1 MAEDDDTP
9 VLSHTDSDS
18 NGSEDESSDEPVET
32 LIAGRE
38 RRKTAGNRY
47 DRDLLLEEAAAAAD
61 EDADEVTLLFADADD
76 EEDDEFKSDE
86 EDEDADMSSS
96 DDDDQGPNAAP
107 DDLEGEKEIQKHAKE
122 ERAKKRR
129 ADLALTSV
137 AGIRKKLK
145 TDPTRPGGLSTPAK
159 PSKKKERVTWV
170 HDPDSGRSSLR
181 KQTIAHRAETIAR
194 LKESEAQSKKLKAL
208 KEQRDR
214 ERAKDAPKELT
225 QADRL
230 AEAARV
236 ERQNAKSL
244 NRWEA
249 MEKKRQEEQA
259 AKLAALKDRKLE
271 GPVITWWSA
280 RAQWIG
286 PRLHKIGTKDAGDV
300 IEGGVET
307 KKRGRK
313 SKAFLEQ
320 QAAAKEAEAGA
331 SRSQKETSE
340 RPSASQTPAA
350 AAGAATHS
358 PATPVPVATQQH
370 EPLTTSNAAKEPSQD
385 TVPTT
390 PNEVKEPSQGT
401 VPMMLDEGKEPFNG
415 AVPTTPNEVKEP
427 SHGTVPDAAPPS
439 EAVQA
444 QGTTITT
451 TQEQEDTFLKGIH
464 EYAAL
469 DSDINPSGKDVE
481 RSGSQVRDS
490 EQQVE
495 PKTEEPTELEDA
507 SKDTS
512 PPPIETHETGKKTPE
527 PLSNDVMK
535 PEESSHPS
543 TEPPKT
549 DDPAPTAPPAA
560 EPVLAADA
568 SPAPDTPSL
577 PVTAS
582 DSKTQAAQDSTDAP
596 AAAVSAPVSDRSAEP
611 VPVSAPQPEPAP
623 EPSTRNLVILEKF
636 EELADEARQ
645 EYSFF
650 FNTHT
655 RKAAKPA
662 KQKHTQE
669 LCPITALPV
678 RYRDPDTGIGYAN
691 VVGYKKLQELKQHG
705 FAWSSMLGCYVGRDG
720 GVVARGVPE
729 GFVGS
734 T

>member
-18 NGSEDESSDEPVET
+18 EGSEDESSDEPVET

-96 DDDDQGPNAAP
+96 DDDDQGPNVAG

-286 PRLHKIGTKDAGDV
+286 PRLYKIGTKDAGDV

-331 SRSQKETSE
+331 SQSQKENSE
-340 RPSASQTPAA
+340 RPPESQAPATVAVAGAPTDSLATPA
-350 AAGAATHS
+350 
-358 PATPVPVATQQH
+358 PVATQQH
-370 EPLTTSNAAKEPSQD
+370 EPLTAPNAVKEPPQD
-385 TVPTT
+385 TVPMISNEGKEPSNGTVSPTT
-390 PNEVKEPSQGT
+390 NEVKEPSRGT
-401 VPMMLDEGKEPFNG
+401 
-415 AVPTTPNEVKEP
+415 A
-427 SHGTVPDAAPPS
+427 SDAAPPA
-439 EAVQA
+439 EAVQP
-444 QGTTITT
+444 QETTIMT

-464 EYAAL
+464 EYATL
-469 DSDINPSGKDVE
+469 DSDINPSGKDVKS
-481 RSGSQVRDS
+481 SGPQARDS

-495 PKTEEPTELEDA
+495 PKMEPKTESRTESRTEERMELENA

-512 PPPIETHETGKKTPE
+512 VPTIETHEDGKKPPE
-527 PLSNDVMK
+527 PLSNDAMK
-535 PEESSHPS
+535 PENSSRQS
-543 TEPPKT
+543 TEPAKT
-549 DDPAPTAPPAA
+549 DEPAPTVPPAA
-560 EPVLAADA
+560 EPVSAVDA

-577 PVTAS
+577 AVIAS
-582 DSKTQAAQDSTDAP
+582 DPKPPVAQISSDAA
-596 AAAVSAPVSDRSAEP
+596 SASASASDKSAEP
-611 VPVSAPQPEPAP
+611 VPVAVPQPKPEP

-678 RYRDPDTGIGYAN
+678 RYRDPETGIGYAN

-720 GVVARGVPE
+720 GIVARGVPE
-729 GFVGS
+729 GFAGS
-734 T
+734 K